1 MSGMSSGA
9 ERAALEALVRGPKFP
24 EREFVRSGRSF
35 AEVYAMAARF
45 REILGS
51 AAEEAAAVC
60 LGAEDKAVMAAALLA
75 SLGGG
80 PELLLPYGFSAR
92 ALARMQ
98 QVTGFTTAIADV
110 DRDFPG
116 DVQVLRP
123 KPEHSAAPSI
133 LSAPDVQAGLL
144 RIFTGGSTGSPQIWA
159 KTVENIFFEAVFLAR
174 HFSITGQ
181 DCILATISPY
191 HIYGLLFSVVL
202 PLVSGATV
210 IADSP
215 SFPGAIAG
223 AVREQDA
230 TILAAVPAHYRALRG
245 TKIEGCRLRLAV
257 SSAGMLAEA
266 DNQAFFSRNG
276 VGIVEV
282 YGSTETG
289 GIATR
294 NRSLGEVH
302 FTSFPT
308 VDWKIIQGRL
318 GVRSPYISSDLAL
331 DGDGFFITADR
342 VESCAEGGFL
352 LKGRADSVTKV
363 GGKRVDLDEA
373 RLLIK
378 EQDGVDDCVVIG
390 LPESGGRGH
399 VIAAL
404 IQGQAVD
411 TDGIRKVLI
420 DRLEPYALPRV
431 IKSIERIPVQDN
443 GKYDRQAIE
452 RLFLV

>member
-1 MSGMSSGA
+1 MSGMLSGV
-9 ERAALEALVRGPKFP
+9 EQAALEALVRGPKFP

-45 REILGS
+45 RAMLDSGER
-51 AAEEAAAVC
+51 ATPVC
-60 LGAEDKAVMAAALLA
+60 LGGEDKAVMAAALLA

-116 DVQVLRP
+116 DVQVLGP
-123 KPEHSAAPSI
+123 DPEHSADSSI
-133 LSAPDVQAGLL
+133 LSTPNVQAGLL

-159 KTVENIFFEAVFLAR
+159 KTVENIFFEALFLAR

-210 IADSP
+210 IADTP
-215 SFPGAIAG
+215 FFPGEIAG
-223 AVREQDA
+223 AVREQGA
-230 TILAAVPAHYRALRG
+230 TILAAVPAHYRALREK
-245 TKIEGCRLRLAV
+245 KIEGSRLRLAV
-257 SSAGMLAEA
+257 SSAGMLAET
-266 DNQAFFSRNG
+266 DNQAFFNRNG
-276 VGIVEV
+276 VGVVEV

-294 NRSLGEVH
+294 NRSLGENY
-302 FTSFPT
+302 FTAFPT
-308 VDWKIIQGRL
+308 VDWKIIKSCL
-318 GVRSPYISSDLAL
+318 GVRSPYISPDLAL
-331 DGDGFFITADR
+331 NGDGFFITADR
-342 VESCAEGGFL
+342 VEACSSGFL

-363 GGKRVDLDEA
+363 GGKRVDLEEI
-373 RLLIK
+373 RMLIR
-378 EQDGVDDCVVIG
+378 EQEDVVDCVVLS
-390 LPESGGRGH
+390 LPEPGGREH
-399 VIAAL
+399 LIAAL

-411 TDGIRKVLI
+411 TDLI
-420 DRLEPYALPRV
+420 KKILADRLEPYALPRV
-431 IKSIERIPVQDN
+431 IKTIDRIPLKEN

>member
-1 MSGMSSGA
+1 MSGMSSAA

-51 AAEEAAAVC
+51 AAEEDAAVC
-60 LGAEDKAVMAAALLA
+60 LGAEDRAVMAAALLA

-98 QVTGFTTAIADV
+98 QITGFTTAIADV

-116 DVQVLRP
+116 DVQVLGPDLDPVADSVVHLQPDP
-123 KPEHSAAPSI
+123 K
-133 LSAPDVQAGLL
+133 AGLL

-174 HFSITGQ
+174 HFSITEQ

-210 IADSP
+210 IADTP
-215 SFPGAIAG
+215 SFPGEIAG
-223 AVREQDA
+223 AVREQGA
-230 TILAAVPAHYRALRG
+230 TILAAVPAHYRALRE
-245 TKIEGCRLRLAV
+245 TKIEGCRLRRAV

-294 NRSLGEVH
+294 NRSLGENH
-302 FTSFPT
+302 FTAFPT
-308 VDWKIIQGRL
+308 VDWKIIKSCL
-318 GVRSPYISSDLAL
+318 GVRSPYISPDIAL

-342 VESCAEGGFL
+342 VETCNSGFL

-363 GGKRVDLDEA
+363 GGKRVDLEEI
-373 RLLIK
+373 RMLIR
-378 EQDGVDDCVVIG
+378 EQEEVVDCVVLS
-390 LPESGGRGH
+390 LPEPGGREH
-399 VIAAL
+399 LIAAL
-404 IQGQAVD
+404 IQGRAVG
-411 TDGIRKVLI
+411 TDLI
-420 DRLEPYALPRV
+420 KKNLAARLEPYALPRI
-431 IKSIERIPVQDN
+431 IKTIDRIPLKEN